1 VRFVSK
7 KKVGAAVAALAVAG
21 GGLAAYAYFTSN
33 GSANGSAGVGTST
46 AWSVTGFNGSGLP
59 ASTGLLYPGA
69 GSAALAYRI
78 TNGSTGHQAVTS
90 VTVAVAADGS
100 GNVLDST
107 SGTGVSGCLAAWF
120 SPGST
125 TFKAS
130 DGTTTVTL
138 PVDLVG
144 ADFITGSTAVTMSNI
159 AASQDACKLASPR
172 LTVTVG

>member
-7 KKVGAAVAALAVAG
+7 KKVAAAATVVAVVGGAM
-21 GGLAAYAYFTSN
+21 AAYAYFTAS

-59 ASTGLLYPGA
+59 SSTGLLYPGA
-69 GSAALAYRI
+69 GSAALTYRI
-78 TNGSTGHQAVTS
+78 TNPSSGHQAVTS
-90 VTVAVAADGS
+90 VTVSIAADGS
-100 GNVLDST
+100 GNVLDNA
-107 SGTGVSGCLAAWF
+107 TGNAVSGCLASWF
-120 SPGST
+120 SGGSS

-138 PVDLVG
+138 PVDLAG
-144 ADFITGSTAVTMSNI
+144 ADFITGSTSVTMSN
-159 AASQDACKLASPR
+159 ASASQDACKLASPR